1 MENSFWFVLI
11 GGTVYGLHRLWKHKI
26 SVYLGLLDVL
36 SGAGIGIMLGQLMP
50 VHIGYD
56 ILPLW
61 FTATAGGLSAIILWL
76 SERWRLFEKHTVQYS
91 LMILMSLLHAG
102 LLFILYKNT
111 LLPKIPDYLPPPGH
125 LRIFI
130 QILLVS
136 AVSLVGFTFPKRA
149 FRVSAQKI

>member
-11 GGTVYGLHRLWKHKI
+11 GGALYGLHRFWKNKTSI
-26 SVYLGLLDVL
+26 YLGILDVL
-36 SGAGIGIMLGQLMP
+36 LGAGIGMLLGQIRP
-50 VHIGYD
+50 IHIGYD

-111 LLPKIPDYLPPPGH
+111 LLLKMPDFLPPPGH

-130 QILLVS
+130 QILLLS

-149 FRVSAQKI
+149 FRTSA